1 MRKSMLCVFTL
12 LLVVGLLPT
21 AAQDCSGLAPRLTKG
36 DYGFVTFSTGQPVN
50 VRETPSRTGKKSSQM
65 PEGTRFHIF
74 DGPICAEHIN
84 WWQIETEDG
93 QHYGWIAEGLDG
105 QYFVEPYR
113 FVPPTSAPVMNV
125 PLATPVPAV
134 SGLPLPAVPFRANP
148 EDLDTDFIRWDWAAF
163 SDGDYFKSPDPLAL
177 KLPDAYKGDM
187 PALPVDLSKVRFVA
201 DAKLSPEQLAALAQ
215 NGFVV
220 VPMGKAQFDDIYY
233 NPKDW
238 DVREGYAF
246 FITTDALLHSLHLGF
261 DNLLKYAEK
270 EAFAVSI
277 YGTLRQAQPASLAQ
291 LSKAKGTPLEEAAFN
306 AAVYYTVALR
316 LSENSIQRGQSVE
329 RMPVAYR
336 GEQGD
341 PAVDQAAQV
350 ILDQINAASG
360 RSNLSI
366 LDQDVEED
374 FSQYKPRGHYTGD
387 ALLEGYF
394 RTMMWLGR
402 ITFRAKSDTE
412 TQTALLALRALQS
425 SGDAFD
431 KWQQVFDTLG
441 FLVGPTDDFGPVEY
455 APLAEKTFG
464 EGLPLESLADK
475 GNLAAFQS
483 AVKELPGPR
492 INSIPLPIGT
502 TADEVDAFTRGF
514 RLFGQRFTFDGYVMQ
529 ELIYPK
535 VGTREVSRAL
545 PLGLDVPAA
554 FGSDT
559 AYALADQAGATA
571 YAHYT
576 DQVTKLRG
584 EVAPLTAQDWMQNV
598 YGGWLWT
605 LQPLWVQNPAL
616 LPPLMQTDAWKR
628 KDLQTSLGS
637 WTELKHDTLLYAK
650 EPEGGLG
657 GGGIEPPITSYS
669 MIEPNPLVFSRI
681 SIVAMAAYQGMM
693 ARGFDPANYGY
704 NSGLG
709 PTLSNLKTM
718 SFLSAYLAEMARKE
732 IAGEPLTHDEL
743 YFLQE
748 SFGDNLWYIRYMY
761 ELPQSDPP
769 KSAAIVADV
778 ASNSAAG
785 KVLQVGT
792 GGVDYIYV
800 ITSSP
805 NGLQVTRG
813 AVFSYYEFEQPVDS
827 RLTDEEWRAKVDGG
841 QLPPRPAWTS
851 TFVK

>member
-1 MRKSMLCVFTL
+1 MRRWIVCIFTL
-12 LLVVGLLPT
+12 LLAVNLLPA
-21 AAQDCSGLAPRLTKG
+21 AAQNCGGLAPRLTKD
-36 DYGFVTFSTGQPVN
+36 DYGSVTFSTGQPVN
-50 VRETPSRTGKKSSQM
+50 VRETPSRTGKKLSQM
-65 PEGTRFHIF
+65 PEGTRFHVI
-74 DGPICAEHIN
+74 DGPTCADNIN

-93 QHYGWIAEGLDG
+93 QNYGWIAEGAGLD
-105 QYFVEPYR
+105 YFVEPYQ
-113 FVPPTSAPVMNV
+113 FVPPSPVPMEV

-134 SGLPLPAVPFRANP
+134 TGLPLPAVPFQANP
-148 EDLDTDFIRWDWAAF
+148 EGLDTDFMKWDWAAF
-163 SDGDYFKSPDPLAL
+163 SDGDYFKAPDPLAL

-187 PALPVDLSKVRFVA
+187 PALPVDLSQVRFVA

-238 DVREGYAF
+238 DVSQGYAF

-277 YGTLRQAQPASLAQ
+277 YGALRQAQTASLAQ
-291 LSKAKGTPLEEAAFN
+291 LAQAKGTALEGAAFN

-316 LSENSIQRGQSVE
+316 LSENSVQRGQNVE

-336 GEQGD
+336 GEQGN

-360 RSNLSI
+360 RSKLSI

-387 ALLEGYF
+387 SLLENYF

-402 ITFRAKSDTE
+402 ITFRAKSATE

-431 KWQQVFDTLG
+431 SWQKVFDTIS

-464 EGLPLESLADK
+464 EGLPLEAIADTGK
-475 GNLAAFQS
+475 LAAFQS
-483 AVKELPGPR
+483 AVKALPGPR
-492 INSIPLPIGT
+492 INSIPLPIDT
-502 TADEVDAFTRGF
+502 TADQVDEFTRGF

-535 VGTREVSRAL
+535 VGTRENSRAL

-576 DQVTKLRG
+576 EQVTKLRG

-657 GGGIEPPITSYS
+657 GGGVLPPITSYS
-669 MIEPNPLVFSRI
+669 VIEPNPLVFSRI
-681 SIVAMAAYQGMM
+681 SIVAMAAYQGMV
-693 ARGFDPANYGY
+693 ARGLDKTDSF

-709 PTLSNLKTM
+709 PTLSNLKTI

-732 IAGEPLTHDEL
+732 VAGEPLTHDEL

-748 SFGDNLWYIRYMY
+748 NFGQSLWYTRYMY

-785 KVLQVGT
+785 KALEVGT

-800 ITSSP
+800 ITNSP

-813 AVFSYYEFEQPVDS
+813 AVFSYYEFEQPIDS
-827 RLTDEEWRAKVDGG
+827 RLTDEEWRAKVEAGE
-841 QLPPRPAWTS
+841 LPPRPAWTG